1 MHTYNRANGNWSHN
15 GELLGTGYSGNG
27 PGLNNP
33 AMSDVHDVGPIP
45 AGTWFISHPF
55 VDPGKGPIVMRLTPV
70 DGTETF
76 GRGGFLIHGD
86 NAAMDHTASEGCIIL
101 PHDVRQAIALSVD
114 DELQVI

>member
-27 PGLNNP
+27 EGLNNP
-33 AMSDVHDVGPIP
+33 AMSDVHNVGPIP
-45 AGTWFISHPF
+45 AGRWSISQPF
-55 VDPGKGPIVMRLTPV
+55 TDPGKGHTVMRLSPL

-86 NAAMDHTASEGCIIL
+86 NEAMNHTASEGCIIL
-101 PHDVRQAIALSVD
+101 EFVLRQMIAQSGD
-114 DELQVI
+114 DELQVV